1 VDKDPDHAL
10 ERRLM
15 EKLYSALRDGDP
27 NAAASCYTDDAH
39 FQDIAFSLHGR
50 ESIHQMWRLVS
61 SRNVEVTFDS
71 LAADDRRGE
80 GHWVACYTFSDT
92 GRRVVNDI
100 HSRFSFRE
108 GLIVDYRDEC
118 DALSWAIQ
126 AYPFPKNILVGLV
139 GPLRRFDARR
149 RLEEFIRKNPEQLT

>member
-1 VDKDPDHAL
+1 MHSSA
-10 ERRLM
+10 RLI

-27 NAAASCYTDDAH
+27 DAAASCYTDDAH
-39 FQDIAFSLHGR
+39 FQDIAISLDGR
-50 ESIHQMWRLVS
+50 ESIRQMWRLIS

-71 LAADDRRGE
+71 LAADDLRGD

-108 GLIVDYRDEC
+108 GLIVDHRDEC
-118 DALSWAIQ
+118 DALSWANQ
-126 AYPFPKNILVGLV
+126 GYPFPKNLLVGCV
-139 GPLRRFDARR
+139 GPLRRFGALRS
-149 RLEEFIRKNPEQLT
+149 LEEFIQKPPEKLT